1 MSVFNVEIAG
11 ATNFI
16 GNVDIAGDLTAEDL
30 TIDDLILTGVICAP
44 AIETD
49 LISTKTTGQINIDD
63 DLVFNNNVKISNIV
77 LDQAVPAEV
86 PLHLRGIG
94 TMGTWIESDVNG
106 IGLQNPYL
114 VLTNCM
120 NRVGTE
126 LSLTDDDGVAFTEF
140 NLIAGVTA
148 NATGG
153 RVDIYTAQMTDNID
167 AKPTFATLSRM
178 FRFAN
183 GGNLCERNLSME
195 SNDITNAG
203 SITSDTLIL
212 NSVATDNTN
221 TNLLSID
228 GSGNVEIRTV
238 ASIPPTN
245 PFDQTL
251 NTTDDVQFDDVKCGT
266 ISGITSGTAMTVT
279 ADSTSVALAPGTI
292 LGILNTIQF
301 TETGAP
307 SNPPALS
314 GKVYM
319 RIGSPKFKDSAGTES
334 DLINNFNQSLNGSDT
349 PSFAGL
355 GLTDDLDLNTNDII
369 DVTNLTL
376 SSVIQITETAAPA
389 NPAASSGKVYM
400 RLGSPKFKD
409 SAGTESDLINN
420 FDQSLNTSDTPSFA
434 GLGLTD
440 DLDLNANDII
450 DVANL
455 TVSTNIEL
463 TTPVEDTSLNK
474 FAMFD
479 GSGNFKYKDV
489 IFGNEYQSVNSTG
502 TSTTTSATYQNKLTL
517 TSGVVPAGDYII
529 TWYADVS
536 NSDKSKQTEVR
547 IFLDSTTAISEF
559 ITPNLITDNNPI
571 PYGGSIVTTLTNA
584 SHTYELDFR
593 SIDATTA
600 SIEHSYLSFWRVN

>member
-334 DLINNFNQSLNGSDT
+334 DLINNF
-349 PSFAGL
+349 
-355 GLTDDLDLNTNDII
+355 
-369 DVTNLTL
+369 
-376 SSVIQITETAAPA
+376 
-389 NPAASSGKVYM
+389 
-400 RLGSPKFKD
+400 
-409 SAGTESDLINN
+409 
-420 FDQSLNTSDTPSFA
+420 DQSLNTSDTPSFA